1 MVARPSA
8 IDSISQE
15 LPMLGNHHS
24 TCAVWMR
31 LMLVLALVSVPA
43 NSQSSA
49 GTFDKINAEVRQTN
63 TGTSSSSPSETA
75 SPPSRKQEGK
85 ESRNSRDH
93 HDEYCED
100 DDDNDNAF
108 AAFLATG
115 VLVGVTSPFW
125 GPNVALEDDML
136 QAGYF
141 PEHPYENAE
150 GSLLYDKSSRGA
162 HDSLIVLQGQY
173 GDDYDDIFHANG
185 RVLMEHSSR
194 FGFDTEFFY
203 RNEDVQ
209 TGHDELW
216 TGDFNITYRFAQSM
230 KWQFRAGLGA
240 NWLVYDDEADEGINF
255 TYGADWFPADPIV
268 VSALLD
274 WGRIGDA
281 GLFHGRTTIGL
292 SHNGWG
298 VFTGY
303 DFFEIGHQEI
313 HSWINGIELRF

>member
-1 MVARPSA
+1 MP
-8 IDSISQE
+8 
-15 LPMLGNHHS
+15 GNHHS
-24 TCAVWMR
+24 KIAVF
-31 LMLVLALVSVPA
+31 LQTVLLLSVVSASAVSSAL
-43 NSQSSA
+43 A
-49 GTFDKINAEVRQTN
+49 GTFDKISSEVRQPS
-63 TGTSSSSPSETA
+63 TGPAPAPPRKKKSS
-75 SPPSRKQEGK
+75 QH
-85 ESRNSRDH
+85 DH
-93 HDEYCED
+93 AHGAYYDDYCED
-100 DDDNDNAF
+100 DDDAVESFFGKVFF
-108 AAFLATG
+108 AGL
-115 VLVGVTSPFW
+115 TSPFW
-125 GPNVALEDDML
+125 APHAALDDDIS

-150 GSLLYDKSSRGA
+150 GGLLLDKTPRGA

-173 GDDYDDIFHANG
+173 GDNFDDIFHANG

-203 RNEDVQ
+203 RNEDVP

-216 TGDFNITYRFAQSM
+216 TGDFNITYRFAQSE

-240 NWLVYDDEADEGINF
+240 NWLVYNGESDEGINF
-255 TYGADWFPADPIV
+255 TYGADWFPADPVV

-274 WGRIGDA
+274 WGRVGDA
-281 GLFHGRTTIGL
+281 GLFHGRTTIGI

>member
-1 MVARPSA
+1 
-8 IDSISQE
+8 
-15 LPMLGNHHS
+15 MLGNDHS
-24 TCAVWMR
+24 TRSACMR
-31 LMLVLALVSVPA
+31 LMLALVLVSAPA
-43 NSQSSA
+43 NSQFLA
-49 GTFDKINAEVRQTN
+49 GTFDKINSEVRQPKASF
-63 TGTSSSSPSETA
+63 SSSSPSEPA
-75 SPPSRKQEGK
+75 SLPNRKREGK

-93 HDEYCED
+93 HHEYCED
-100 DDDNDNAF
+100 DDDNDNAI
-108 AAFLATG
+108 AAFLAAG

-125 GPNVALEDDML
+125 GPNVALEDDIS

-173 GDDYDDIFHANG
+173 GDNYDDIFHAAG

-209 TGHDELW
+209 TRYDELW
-216 TGDFNITYRFAQSM
+216 TGDFNITYRFAQSE

-303 DFFEIGHQEI
+303 DFFEIGHQEV

>member
-1 MVARPSA
+1 
-8 IDSISQE
+8 
-15 LPMLGNHHS
+15 
-24 TCAVWMR
+24 
-31 LMLVLALVSVPA
+31 
-43 NSQSSA
+43 
-49 GTFDKINAEVRQTN
+49 
-63 TGTSSSSPSETA
+63 
-75 SPPSRKQEGK
+75 
-85 ESRNSRDH
+85 
-93 HDEYCED
+93 
-100 DDDNDNAF
+100 
-108 AAFLATG
+108 
-115 VLVGVTSPFW
+115 
-125 GPNVALEDDML
+125 ML

>member
-1 MVARPSA
+1 MLDNHRSARSV
-8 IDSISQE
+8 
-15 LPMLGNHHS
+15 
-24 TCAVWMR
+24 CMR
-31 LMLVLALVSVPA
+31 LMLSLAVILA
-43 NSQSSA
+43 TTNSQSAA
-49 GTFDKINAEVRQTN
+49 GTFDKISSEVRQPN
-63 TGTSSSSPSETA
+63 TGASSSSPDKPA
-75 SPPSRKQEGK
+75 SPLSGKREEK
-85 ESRNSRDH
+85 ESRNSHAH
-93 HDEYCED
+93 HHEYCD
-100 DDDNDNAF
+100 DDDNDNAL
-108 AAFLATG
+108 AAFLAAG
-115 VLVGVTSPFW
+115 VLAGVTSPFW
-125 GPNVALEDDML
+125 GPNVALEDDIS

-150 GSLLYDKSSRGA
+150 GSLLYDKSPRGA

-173 GDDYDDIFHANG
+173 GDNFDNIIHANG

-216 TGDFNITYRFAQSM
+216 TGDFNVTYRFAQSE

-240 NWLVYDDEADEGINF
+240 NWLVYNDQADEGINF
-255 TYGADWFPADPIV
+255 TYGADWFPADPVV

-274 WGRIGDA
+274 WGRVGDA

>member
-1 MVARPSA
+1 MLENHRPVR
-8 IDSISQE
+8 
-15 LPMLGNHHS
+15 LV
-24 TCAVWMR
+24 CMR
-31 LMLVLALVSVPA
+31 LMLTLAFVLA
-43 NSQSSA
+43 NNNGQTQA
-49 GTFDKINAEVRQTN
+49 GTFDKISSEVRQPN
-63 TGTSSSSPSETA
+63 TGSTSNAPSKPAPT
-75 SPPSRKQEGK
+75 PKRKNR
-85 ESRNSRDH
+85 SRNSDARH
-93 HDEYCED
+93 EEYC
-100 DDDNDNAF
+100 DDDNDNAL

-125 GPNVALEDDML
+125 GPNVALEDDIS

-150 GSLLYDKSSRGA
+150 GSLLFDKSPQGA

-173 GDDYDDIFHANG
+173 GDNFDDIIHANG

-203 RNEDVQ
+203 RNEVVP
-209 TGHDELW
+209 TGNDELW
-216 TGDFNITYRFAQSM
+216 TGDFNVTYRFAQSE

-240 NWLVYDDEADEGINF
+240 NWLVYNDEVDEGINF

-268 VSALLD
+268 VSTLLD
-274 WGRIGDA
+274 WGRVGDA
-281 GLFHGRTTIGL
+281 GLFHGRATIGL

>member
-75 SPPSRKQEGK
+75 SPPSRKHEGK

>member
-1 MVARPSA
+1 
-8 IDSISQE
+8 
-15 LPMLGNHHS
+15 MLGNHPL
-24 TCAVWMR
+24 TNAALTIR
-31 LMLVLALVSVPA
+31 LIVVAFVLGSMDRPVV
-43 NSQSSA
+43 A
-49 GTFDKINAEVRQTN
+49 GTFDKIGSEVRQP
-63 TGTSSSSPSETA
+63 SSGSSNA
-75 SPPSRKQEGK
+75 PPRKK
-85 ESRNSRDH
+85 KSSKHDH
-93 HDEYCED
+93 AYYDDYCED
-100 DDDNDNAF
+100 DDDAVESF
-108 AAFLATG
+108 FGKVFLA
-115 VLVGVTSPFW
+115 GVTSPFW
-125 GPNVALEDDML
+125 APHAALDDDIS

-141 PEHPYENAE
+141 PKHPYKNAD
-150 GSLLYDKSSRGA
+150 GSLLLDDSRKGA

-173 GDDYDDIFHANG
+173 GDDFDDIFHANG

-203 RNEDVQ
+203 RNEEIP

-216 TGDFNITYRFAQSM
+216 TGDFNVTYRFAQSE

-240 NWLVYDDEADEGINF
+240 NWLVYNDESDSGINF

-274 WGRIGDA
+274 WGRVGDA
-281 GLFHGRTTIGL
+281 GLFHGRTTIGV